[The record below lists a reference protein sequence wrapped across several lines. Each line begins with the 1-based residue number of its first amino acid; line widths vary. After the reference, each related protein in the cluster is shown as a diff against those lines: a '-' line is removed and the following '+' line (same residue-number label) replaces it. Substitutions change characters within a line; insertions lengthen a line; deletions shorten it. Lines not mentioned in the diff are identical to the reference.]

1 MYRFSRNIYRDLAP
15 RIDAKNM
22 TGRST
27 ARHRILEAGE
37 ATMRRLAYDRR
48 YFARPAR
55 SLFGEIREE
64 FALSDQVHVYMV
76 IERHVNLALEHL
88 ERMPD
93 EIRLDGQLRNCH
105 ASTREGTPCQ
115 RQPLPGRDHCPSHK
129 HLEEPAEVGQAALSA

>member
-1 MYRFSRNIYRDLAP
+1 
-15 RIDAKNM
+15 M

-27 ARHRILEAGE
+27 ARQRILEAGE
-37 ATMRRLAYDRR
+37 ATMRRIAYDRR
-48 YFARPAR
+48 YFARPER

-64 FALSDQVHVYMV
+64 FALADQVHVYMV

-105 ASTREGTPCQ
+105 ASTRQRTPCQ

-129 HLEEPAEVGQAALSA
+129 HLEEPAEIGAAALST

>member
-27 ARHRILEAGE
+27 ARHRILKAGE

-64 FALSDQVHVYMV
+64 FALADQVHVYMV

-105 ASTREGTPCQ
+105 ASTRQGTPCQ

-129 HLEEPAEVGQAALSA
+129 HLEESAAVGAAALSA